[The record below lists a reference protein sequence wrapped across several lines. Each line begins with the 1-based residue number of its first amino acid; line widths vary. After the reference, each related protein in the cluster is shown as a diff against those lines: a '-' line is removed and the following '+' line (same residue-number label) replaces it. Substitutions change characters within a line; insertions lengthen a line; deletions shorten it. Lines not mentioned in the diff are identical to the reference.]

1 MKQYNVEKMKKEIEE
16 LKVEDL
22 IQVITYEPLLHGSIK
37 IKEYT
42 KEQRKIIKNKVLEI
56 ARATLDLAELERK
69 FQKENIKKRKII
81 DEEIIEILVS
91 LL

>member
-1 MKQYNVEKMKKEIEE
+1 MKQFNVEKMKKEIEE

-22 IQVITYEPLLHGSIK
+22 IQVITYEPLLKGSTK

-42 KEQRKIIKNKVLEI
+42 GEQRKIIKNKVLEI
-56 ARATLDLAELERK
+56 ARTTLELAELERK
-69 FQKENIKKRKII
+69 FQKENIKKRKTI
-81 DEEIIEILVS
+81 DEEILAILLS

>member
-22 IQVITYEPLLHGSIK
+22 ITIITYEPLLKGSTK

-42 KEQRKIIKNKVLEI
+42 KEQRKLLKNKLLEI
-56 ARATLDLAELERK
+56 ARTTLDLAELERK
-69 FQKENIKKRKII
+69 FQVENIEKRKTI
-81 DEEIIEILVS
+81 DEEILAILVS